1 MKSPS
6 KPPRLAE
13 KLLRWY
19 SQRDST
25 YGRRAHIEDI
35 QGDIEELFHEDVR
48 RFSVRKANLNY
59 WRRVVSLIFSYAM
72 TKRKKDAAYH
82 HFSHN
87 QFTPG
92 MFGNYFK
99 TAVRTLAKNKF
110 FATVNVFGLAIGMT
124 LSLFFVAMLVF
135 MLQFDNFHP
144 NRKNVYRVITHVQD
158 GDRNPSYA
166 SAPIGTAQLLKNNF
180 SGIEKVVRIHN
191 SFNHEMGYA
200 DTKIPVS
207 GYFVDPEF
215 LSVFNF
221 PLLQGNPLTAL
232 AKPNTMVLTEDAAA
246 KLFGGRNP
254 VGELAHIE
262 PFGEVMI
269 TGVLKNRPKNTHM
282 IFEALVSFTT
292 LTSYHGPSFTDGEKH
307 WNNFFNSYTYL
318 LLSDKASPA
327 PIETF
332 LNGIAKTKY
341 KTNDFKATFGLQRLD
356 KIVPAFIDLH
366 NNIGSGWSYESMIL
380 NGFLPL
386 IILLAACSNYV
397 SLAIS
402 QSLKRMREI
411 GVRKVMGG
419 QKKQIF
425 MQFILEST
433 IIMLLAVTLSYFF
446 FEILRD
452 EVLTVAE
459 EASIVDLNPS
469 IGTYVGFMVFALLVG
484 FFTGIVPALH
494 FSKLSA
500 VNALKGKE
508 LQSKRGSRFS
518 IRKIVITMQFML
530 SLGFIMVVVIMVQ
543 QYRYSVNYD
552 LGFKQEGILNVD
564 LQKADPQLVK
574 NEFGKLSFARTISMS
589 SHALG
594 CAGEGLTWYVYP
606 ADKTDSIGT
615 EMMSI
620 DENFISTM
628 GLQLVR
634 GRNFTNDSMQNTRL
648 IIINEVFA
656 KKLSPDDAYGAIDQV
671 IIMPDKREVKVVGI
685 VKDFNYASLST
696 RIGNLLFE
704 YAPKHF
710 RYANIYLESTHV
722 GQAFTDM
729 EAAWKPIGKGD
740 KFKSAYLSTQ
750 IRDAYGFY
758 FMMVKIWGFFG
769 LLAITIACLGLLGT
783 VVFTVKNRVKE
794 VSIRKVMGAS
804 SESLVYL
811 LSKDFIILMVIASI
825 ITIPT
830 VKYFME
836 WLMLTAQYYNAPIG
850 AIEISIS
857 LLIVSVLGLI
867 TILSQTLKAANTNP
881 VDNLRVE

>member
-1 MKSPS
+1 MKSAS
-6 KPPRLAE
+6 RPPRLAE
-13 KLLRWY
+13 NLLRWY

-25 YGRRAHIEDI
+25 YGRRAHIEDL
-35 QGDIEELFHEDVR
+35 QGDIEELFHEDVK
-48 RFSVRKANLNY
+48 RFSVRKAKFNY
-59 WRRVVSLIFSYAM
+59 WRRVGSLMFSYAM

-92 MFGNYFK
+92 MFKNYFK

-110 FATVNVFGLAIGMT
+110 FARVNVFGLAIGMT

-135 MLQFDNFHP
+135 MLTFDNFHP
-144 NRKNVYRVITHVQD
+144 NRKNIYRVITHVQD
-158 GDRNPSYA
+158 RDRNPSYA
-166 SAPIGTAQLLKNNF
+166 SAPIGTAQLLKSNF

-191 SFNHEMGYA
+191 SFNHEVGYA

-221 PLLQGNPLTAL
+221 PLLHGNPLTAL
-232 AKPNTMVLTEDAAA
+232 VKPNTMVLTEDAAA
-246 KLFGGRNP
+246 KLFGDGNP

-269 TGVLKNRPKNTHM
+269 TGVLKNKPKNTHM
-282 IFEALVSFTT
+282 IFEALVSYAT
-292 LTSYHGPSFTDGEKH
+292 LTSYQGPSFTDGEKN

-341 KTNDFKATFGLQRLD
+341 KTNDFKATFELQRLD
-356 KIVPAFIDLH
+356 KIVPGFIDLH

-433 IIMLLAVTLSYFF
+433 IIMLLALTLSYFF
-446 FEILRD
+446 FEIIRD
-452 EVLTVAE
+452 EAMAIAG

-469 IGTYVGFMVFALLVG
+469 IGTYAGFIVFALLVG
-484 FFTGIVPALH
+484 FFTGMVPALH

-518 IRKIVITMQFML
+518 LRKIVITMQFML

-543 QYRYSVNYD
+543 QYRFSVNYD
-552 LGFKQEGILNVD
+552 LGFRQEGILNVD

-574 NEFGKLSFARTISMS
+574 NEFEKLSFARTVSMS

-594 CAGEGLTWYVYP
+594 AGEVPVCYARE
-606 ADKTDSIGT
+606 ADKSDSIKLNA
-615 EMMSI
+615 MSV
-620 DENFISTM
+620 DENFISNM
-628 GLQLVR
+628 GLKLLR
-634 GRNFTNDSMQNTRL
+634 GKNFTDNATENQRL

-656 KKLSPDDAYGAIDQV
+656 KKLSPDDPSGSIDQV
-671 IIMPDKREVKVVGI
+671 IIMSDKKEVKVAGI
-685 VKDFNYASLST
+685 VKDFNYGSLSSP
-696 RIGNLLFE
+696 IGNFVFE
-704 YAPKHF
+704 YAPKNF
-710 RYANIYLESTHV
+710 KYANVHLESTDLI
-722 GQAFTDM
+722 QAFSEM

-740 KFKSAYLSTQ
+740 KFKSAFLADQ

-758 FMMVKIWGFFG
+758 FMLVKIWGFFG

-783 VVFTVKNRVKE
+783 VVFTIKNRLKE

-830 VKYFME
+830 VTYLME
-836 WLMLTAQYYNAPIG
+836 WVMLTAQYYSVPIG
-850 AIEISIS
+850 AVEIGIS
-857 LLIVSVLGLI
+857 LAIVVVLGMI